1 MGSRIWSGRGRL
13 SWCRSRLGAG
23 PRLSPMPAT
32 TRITRLAI
40 GGHRVPV
47 AAGALM
53 RDEILTGGQAGHTS
67 WSAQAVVTGPPRDW
81 PAEVTGVEIEAGGET
96 LVGRG
101 RVWQHLETSGT
112 ELLVP
117 ITIAG
122 DGDLEPKISE

>member
-1 MGSRIWSGRGRL
+1 M
-13 SWCRSRLGAG
+13 
-23 PRLSPMPAT
+23 

-40 GGHRVPV
+40 DGKRVPI

-53 RDEILTGGQAGHTS
+53 RDEILTGGQPGHTS

-81 PAEVTGVEIEAGGET
+81 PAEVTSVEIEAGGET

-101 RVWQHLETSGT
+101 RVWQHGEGSGPD
-112 ELLVP
+112 LLVQ

-122 DGDLEPKISE
+122 DGDLEPKIRE